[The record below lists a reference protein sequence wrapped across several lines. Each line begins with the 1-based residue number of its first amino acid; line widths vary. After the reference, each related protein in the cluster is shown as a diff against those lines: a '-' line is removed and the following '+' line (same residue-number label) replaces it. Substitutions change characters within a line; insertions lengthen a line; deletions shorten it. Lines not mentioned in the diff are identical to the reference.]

1 MKKQNLIL
9 KGMFALLFFFSVLP
23 FEIIAQVDPIAEG
36 KKNFDS
42 RNYKVA
48 LRYYLDAYKANQND
62 LDINSKIAQCYLNS
76 NIDKS
81 KALPYIEFV
90 TKQAKFEPENL
101 FFLGKA
107 YHHSLKFDEAIAAY
121 QRYIAAMEKK
131 EKEIKAAQREIEICN
146 NAKSIVKNPLNVSFE
161 NAGRKVNS
169 EFADYYPFTPGNGSL
184 IVFTTRRKGNTGG
197 VIDMDGYYT
206 SEIYISE
213 FKNASWSKSKNIGVK
228 LNTDYDEEAVGL
240 SNDGKNLIVYIDHE
254 DTYGDLY
261 LSKWEK
267 SGYQLAVDV
276 GPTVNTNKLETAG
289 FTNSDN
295 SILLFSTFKSGG
307 NGGSDIWM
315 AKKLPN
321 GEWGIAENLGTEIN
335 TPYDEDFPIISDD
348 GKTLHFASNGHNTMG
363 GFDVFTSTWDETSGK
378 WSTPKNLGYPINDTY
393 DNMVVSFLDNGRE
406 AYLSTFRNDSYGDL
420 DIYMVTFNNV
430 EPKQSVLQVKAFSGD
445 TSKVN
450 PGVKLTV
457 NALPGN
463 SNYGSYKTKKNG
475 TAAVVLDAGKYSITA
490 EANGF
495 KTVTKEI
502 AVDNKRVFT
511 EKIPFQIIMEGTAT
525 AEPKKDSKTKTGDK
539 KKEATPE
546 DKSKTKT
553 KPKKG

>member
-1 MKKQNLIL
+1 M
-9 KGMFALLFFFSVLP
+9 
-23 FEIIAQVDPIAEG
+23 AEG
-36 KKNFDS
+36 KRNFDS
-42 RNYKVA
+42 KNYKVA
-48 LRYYLDAYKANQND
+48 LRYYLDAYKSKQDD
-62 LDINSKIAQCYLNS
+62 LELNSKIAQCYLNT

-101 FFLGKA
+101 FYLGKA

-121 QRYIAAMEKK
+121 QRYIAAMENK
-131 EKEIKAAQREIEICN
+131 EKEIKVAKREIEICT
-146 NAKSIVKNPLNVSFE
+146 NAKTIIKKPLNVSFE

-169 EFADYYPFTPGNGSL
+169 EFADYYPFVPGNGSM

-197 VIDMDGYYT
+197 VIDQDGYYT
-206 SEIYISE
+206 SEIYFSE
-213 FKNASWSKSKNIGVK
+213 FKNASWTKSKNIGVK

-240 SNDGKNLIVYIDHE
+240 SNDGKSLLVYIDHE

-267 SGYQLAVDV
+267 SGFQLAVDV
-276 GPTVNTNKLETAG
+276 GPSVNTNKLETAG

-295 SILLFSTFKSGG
+295 SILLYATFKSGG
-307 NGGSDIWM
+307 LGGSDIWM

-321 GEWGIAENLGTEIN
+321 GEWGIAENLGPEIN
-335 TPYDEDFPIISDD
+335 TIYDEDFPVISDD

-363 GFDVFTSTWDETSGK
+363 GFDVFESTYDMATGK

-393 DNMVVSFLDNGRE
+393 DNMVVSFLDNERE

-420 DIYMVTFNNV
+420 DIYMVTFNDV
-430 EPKQSVLQVKAFSGD
+430 EPKQSVLQVKTFNGD

-450 PGVKLTV
+450 SGVKLTV
-457 NALPGN
+457 NAMPGN
-463 SNYGSYKTKKNG
+463 TNFGSYKTRKNG
-475 TAAVVLDAGKYSITA
+475 TAAIVLDAGKYSITA
-490 EANGF
+490 EATGF

-511 EKIPFQIIMEGTAT
+511 EKIPFQIIMESTAPVDT
-525 AEPKKDSKTKTGDK
+525 KKDTKGKGSDK
-539 KKEATPE
+539 KKEPAGD
-546 DKSKTKT
+546 DKSKQKA